1 MSDTT
6 QVCDPAHTAN
16 MREFVA
22 MLGSHSFGTEYMFD
36 FMVGMLTAYDPG
48 EHSESNTVLK
58 VIEDGWMPMVT
69 EHREWRLSHPTREFD
84 GMVSSLELSTV
95 AWVSVLDT
103 LTQKL
108 HQADVGS
115 EELFDEIGRLR
126 FAAISHLRKATGE
139 AAFEKVEKLF

>member
-1 MSDTT
+1 
-6 QVCDPAHTAN
+6 

-69 EHREWRLSHPTREFD
+69 EHREWRLSNPNKSFD

-103 LTQKL
+103 LVNKL
-108 HQADVGS
+108 HEADIDNDEV
-115 EELFDEIGRLR
+115 FDEIGRLR
-126 FAAISHLRKATGE
+126 FAAISHLRHAISE